1 MKPTTGPGLF
11 RLILAM
17 LGLALVG
24 GALVAYLWETL
35 NQLLAGHVDG
45 VRVLVS
51 LPVLA
56 VFLLLL
62 RFLARRVEGWHD
74 EPAH

>member
-1 MKPTTGPGLF
+1 MKPTTGPGLS

-35 NQLLAGHVDG
+35 NQLMAGHVDW
-45 VRVLVS
+45 VRLLVS

-62 RFLARRVEGWHD
+62 RFLAGRVESWHD